1 MYARYTSRDEE
12 ERTEEEERSGGENQ
26 LRASG
31 APRLVEYVLRSSSR
45 DAGNYCPVGRRQAA
59 NGTGCFALVETDDK
73 SRK

>member
-1 MYARYTSRDEE
+1 MKEE
-12 ERTEEEERSGGENQ
+12 ESSEEARAGENQ
-26 LRASG
+26 FRATG